1 MIRIRRATV
10 ADADFIVETYR
21 PFVEEHYASFERTA
35 PDAEEIG
42 RRIADAGDLYP
53 WLVAEDDA
61 LLAYAYAS
69 PHRTRAAYRSSVD
82 TTIYAAPQAR
92 GKGVGKALYGAL
104 FDILTRQNYVM
115 AFAGIVVPNA
125 ASIGI
130 HSAMGFKLIG
140 TYPNVGYK
148 LGAWRDTQWWG
159 RPLAPP
165 TEPPAPILSLY
176 EIELD
181 L

>member
-10 ADADFIVETYR
+10 EDAEFIVETYR
-21 PFVEEHYASFERTA
+21 PFVDEHYASFEHTA
-35 PDAEEIG
+35 PDAEEISK
-42 RRIADAGDLYP
+42 RITDAGDLYP

-61 LLAYAYAS
+61 PLAYAYAS

-104 FDILTRQNYVM
+104 FDILTRQRYVM

-159 RPLAPP
+159 RPLAQPSVPP
-165 TEPPAPILSLY
+165 KDILTVSFV
-176 EIELD
+176 LD
-181 L
+181 VD